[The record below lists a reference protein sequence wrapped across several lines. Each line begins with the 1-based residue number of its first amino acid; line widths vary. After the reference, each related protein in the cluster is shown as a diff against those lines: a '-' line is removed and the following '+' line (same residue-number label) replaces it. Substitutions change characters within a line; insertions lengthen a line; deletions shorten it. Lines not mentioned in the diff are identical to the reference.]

1 MHVLYASMHV
11 DLTKNCN
18 VQVSC
23 GLEALPEELSGL
35 SSIELLD
42 LRGNSGLLQAGGAAL
57 VTAGLTCLSSCRRLD
72 LRLLKYRLDCGR
84 LSCAS
89 SCHAFAGLSR
99 VSLQPAVGFAANW
112 HEPQCH
118 VLSTSNISVLRCKTS
133 CILIAFGCASCAAE
147 KQRQLLQPCRHW
159 RRWPSTCC
167 QRMILPPVWPSIMI
181 NGSFGR
187 LGCPISIWCAHSL
200 FCSSRCSLPYTSCH
214 VNPVRND
221 MYYVGKLVMLD
232 SSLGIPA

>member
-11 DLTKNCN
+11 DLTENCN

-42 LRGNSGLLQAGGAAL
+42 LRGNSGLLQAGGAPL

-99 VSLQPAVGFAANW
+99 ASLQPAVGFAANW

-118 VLSTSNISVLRCKTS
+118 ALSMSNISVLRCKTS
-133 CILIAFGCASCAAE
+133 CILIAFGCAFVCSREAKAALAAMPALETVALNMLPAHEFAAGMAENDDQWQLRPPGMPDIDLVRTFSFLFKPLLSAIHILPRESCA
-147 KQRQLLQPCRHW
+147 Q
-159 RRWPSTCC
+159 
-167 QRMILPPVWPSIMI
+167 
-181 NGSFGR
+181 
-187 LGCPISIWCAHSL
+187 
-200 FCSSRCSLPYTSCH
+200 CH
-214 VNPVRND
+214 VGVFQ
-221 MYYVGKLVMLD
+221 
-232 SSLGIPA
+232 